1 MKLLSQSS
9 VLTLK
14 ISDVV
19 PVPERGFQ
27 TSLAVSVTCGGDN
40 RVVEGATWSPS
51 SSAGPPASRVC
62 EVGPEQCRKHEICR
76 PANEKSRSGAAC
88 ATVLRGQTRAAAAS
102 RPPPPPCPSLPRPHC
117 PSNCSSRWRA
127 RWCSCPPAAPT
138 SPPWCLH
145 PPAPTASTT

>member
-1 MKLLSQSS
+1 MVKKVTIMKLLSQSS

-27 TSLAVSVTCGGDN
+27 TSLAASVTCGGDN

-62 EVGPEQCRKHEICR
+62 EVGPEQCRQHEICR

-88 ATVLRGQTRAAAAS
+88 ATVLRGQTRMAAAS
-102 RPPPPPCPSLPRPHC
+102 RLRP
-117 PSNCSSRWRA
+117 A
-127 RWCSCPPAAPT
+127 RPYPGLTAHQTVRLSGEPGGAAAHQQRQPLR
-138 SPPWCLH
+138 PG
-145 PPAPTASTT
+145 

>member
-1 MKLLSQSS
+1 MVKKVTIMKLPSQSS

-40 RVVEGATWSPS
+40 RVVEGTTWSPS

-62 EVGPEQCRKHEICR
+62 EVGPEQCRQHEICR
-76 PANEKSRSGAAC
+76 PANEKSRSGVCDCVVGADPGGGC
-88 ATVLRGQTRAAAAS
+88 
-102 RPPPPPCPSLPRPHC
+102 LP
-117 PSNCSSRWRA
+117 
-127 RWCSCPPAAPT
+127 
-138 SPPWCLH
+138 
-145 PPAPTASTT
+145 PTASTLPVPTPASLPIKLFVSVESQVVQLPTSSANLSALART

>member
-1 MKLLSQSS
+1 MVKKVTIMKLLSQSS

-19 PVPERGFQ
+19 PEPVRGFQ

-62 EVGPEQCRKHEICR
+62 EVGSEQCRQHEICR

-102 RPPPPPCPSLPRPHC
+102 
-117 PSNCSSRWRA
+117 
-127 RWCSCPPAAPT
+127 
-138 SPPWCLH
+138 CLH
-145 PPAPTASTT
+145 PARPHPGLTAH